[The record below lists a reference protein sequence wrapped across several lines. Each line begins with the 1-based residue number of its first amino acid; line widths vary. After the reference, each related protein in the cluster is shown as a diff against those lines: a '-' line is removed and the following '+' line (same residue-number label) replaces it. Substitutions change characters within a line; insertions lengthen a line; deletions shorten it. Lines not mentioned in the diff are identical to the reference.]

1 VPRFA
6 RLLRGRDYRDII
18 AQVTG
23 SRDRHTIVVALPDDT
38 MGYVFAR
45 LRESGGRGV
54 VALGKDG
61 STELAVVGP
70 TSTARLKVAQ
80 EDDSLAV
87 VHHDVSVD
95 MFFACLRAQ
104 RVLVIESPRAGHEA
118 DRTAHMID
126 DLELTT
132 P

>member
-6 RLLRGRDYRDII
+6 RLLRGRDYRAII

-23 SRDRHTIVVALPDDT
+23 ISDRHTIVVALPNDT

-45 LRESGGRGV
+45 LGESGGRGV

-70 TSTARLKVAQ
+70 TSPARLKVAQ
-80 EDDSLAV
+80 EDDSLV
-87 VHHDVSVD
+87 IVHPDISVD
-95 MFFACLRAQ
+95 MFFACLRAH
-104 RVLVIESPRAGHEA
+104 RVLVIESSRTDHEA

-126 DLELTT
+126 DLELAAR
-132 P
+132 